1 MNFYRYVYYRIAHAM
16 MNYGWSKEFSYH
28 CSEVDVGICIITNI
42 TSIILI
48 LIFLTTGN
56 LQFETMKL
64 YVIPGIIITGLLMFR
79 IFDDKNDDRF
89 YEKLDFKFKDEK
101 YRVIKG
107 ILVFLYFVLSI
118 LIAATVT
125 IIVLDKKA

>member
-1 MNFYRYVYYRIAHAM
+1 

-28 CSEVDVGICIITNI
+28 CSEVDVGTCIITNI

>member
-1 MNFYRYVYYRIAHAM
+1 
-16 MNYGWSKEFSYH
+16 
-28 CSEVDVGICIITNI
+28 
-42 TSIILI
+42 
-48 LIFLTTGN
+48 
-56 LQFETMKL
+56 
-64 YVIPGIIITGLLMFR
+64 MFR